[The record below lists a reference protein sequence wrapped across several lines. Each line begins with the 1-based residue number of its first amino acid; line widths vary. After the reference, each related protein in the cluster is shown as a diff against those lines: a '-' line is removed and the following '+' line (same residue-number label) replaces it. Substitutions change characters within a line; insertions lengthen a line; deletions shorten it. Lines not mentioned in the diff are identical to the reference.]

1 LPTARGWAA
10 GVCGFAL
17 LVAGRLLAIPDLYEL
32 SFALLI
38 LVIGAALSVRRQQ
51 GRVVTR
57 RRVNPQRSH
66 RGSPVE
72 VEVEVENLGR
82 RRSPPLLLCEP
93 AGPGHSE
100 RTGEIL
106 GFAIRSIEKGGHRS
120 IRYSVTPG
128 RRGVHAVGPGS
139 LTFTDPFGLARSAG
153 VGVEAEH
160 VVVYPA
166 FERLGPMSR
175 TGRFFGGDRPKGATL
190 ADLFTEFFTMREY
203 QPGDSLRRIHWRS
216 TARMGRPMVTQDEM
230 RRQSKVTI
238 LLDDRRELHRRVTP
252 EKDSFER
259 AVESAASLVDLFIRT
274 GFLVRMGFVTGAQG
288 PSAAP
293 ASFGSGKDHYHRLME
308 ALAVA
313 EPSGRPP
320 AADPFKSIGPG
331 ENFRNAQESEH
342 GLLVYVTTSIG
353 DSALPAWMKK
363 RGGLPGIVVRHPLW
377 AFRKSL
383 DPDRAGSA
391 REAQAMESRGA
402 IIVDVAPP
410 VSFAQ
415 AWHQRLG
422 RSAANPQ
429 TARAPQGAG
438 R

>member
-10 GVCGFAL
+10 GVCGLAL

-38 LVIGAALSVRRQQ
+38 LVIGAAFSVRRRD

-66 RGSPVE
+66 RGSPIE

-82 RRSPPLLLCEP
+82 RRSPPLFLYEP
-93 AGPGHSE
+93 
-100 RTGEIL
+100 T
-106 GFAIRSIEKGGHRS
+106 GFAIRSIEKGGHRTV
-120 IRYSVTPG
+120 RYSVTPG
-128 RRGVHAVGPGS
+128 RRGAHAVGPGS
-139 LTFTDPFGLARSAG
+139 LTFTDPFGLARSPG
-153 VGVEAEH
+153 IEVEAGQ

-238 LLDDRRELHRRVTP
+238 LLDDRRELHRRVSP

-274 GFLVRMGFVTGAQG
+274 GFLVRMGFVTGKQG
-288 PSAAP
+288 SSAAP
-293 ASFGSGKDHYHRLME
+293 AAPESFGSGKDHYHRLME
-308 ALAVA
+308 ALAIA
-313 EPSGRPP
+313 EPSGAPP
-320 AADPFKSIGPG
+320 APDPFKQNEAAGNTRAASGPD
-331 ENFRNAQESEH
+331 H
-342 GLLVYVTTSIG
+342 GLLIYVTTSVG
-353 DSALPAWMKK
+353 EGSLPAWMKK
-363 RGGLPGIVVRHPLW
+363 RGGLPSIVVRHPLW

-383 DPDRAGSA
+383 DPDRAAAA
-391 REAQAMESRGA
+391 REAKAMESRGSA
-402 IIVDVAPP
+402 VVDVAPP
-410 VSFAQ
+410 ASFAQ
-415 AWHQRLG
+415 AWRERLG
-422 RSAANPQ
+422 RSAASPQ
-429 TARAPQGAG
+429 TARASQGAS